1 MKKAQTMHVLP
12 RNLIDEMANFAEK
25 AIGMGFVMGAIGLTD
40 RLWWP
45 YCHGAGASA
54 PKPQGGSTRLHFV
67 RATWVWCF
75 MLEWHTNSY
84 GNSKLLPPQ
93 ALPWL
98 IWSFPRVDLWSWFD
112 CRRCFSQ
119 GFAIRRHLRRTAKLY
134 LILGVRKWHV
144 FTTISSAKLGPKLTA
159 DIWSWRGVALLNRR
173 SWTWTMCNSA
183 MPKILWNESRNCE
196 VLCPNCKRKIGYPVA
211 WLIMIPAQFSSEARK
226 SYK

>member
-1 MKKAQTMHVLP
+1 MESARHTYTWTRTVFPLTT
-12 RNLIDEMANFAEK
+12 NFAEK
-25 AIGMGFVMGAIGLTD
+25 AIGMGFVMGAMGLTD

-54 PKPQGGSTRLHFV
+54 PKPQGGRTRLHFV
-67 RATWVWCF
+67 CATWVWCF

-84 GNSKLLPPQ
+84 GNSKLLPRQ

-112 CRRCFSQ
+112 CRHCFSQ

-183 MPKILWNESRNCE
+183 MPRILWNESRNCE

-211 WLIMIPAQFSSEARK
+211 WRFQPSFLQKQEIK
-226 SYK
+226 